1 MPTSDPLERIE
12 IDPKVMLGKPIIRGT
27 RITVELIIEK
37 LAVGE
42 SIEQIL
48 TDYPKLERADVLSAL
63 SYARQ
68 VLGTD
73 EIIPRIRSA

>member
-42 SIEQIL
+42 SIEQVL